1 MRVAVIGTG
10 YVGLISGVCLA
21 DVGHEVTC
29 VDLNANVVEK
39 LNAEIP
45 TIHEEGLPELIK
57 KVVRSGNFRA
67 TDQIDMALEAA
78 EIVLVAVGTPSNQ
91 GAIDLSFIGQACKS
105 IGSYIQKSEK
115 FLSVVIKSTVIPGT
129 TDTFVKRQLEKASG
143 KKLGEFG
150 LGMNPEFL
158 REGSAI
164 RDFANP
170 DRIVL
175 GYEDSETLNKLKEL
189 YSSWN
194 VDKLSM
200 SSRSAELVKYANN
213 ALLATQISVINEIAN
228 LSSKLGGINF
238 SDVCAGVHSDKRW
251 SPILESGHRIKP
263 EILTYLVPGCGF
275 GGSCFPKDVQAL
287 RTQGVKLGLN
297 MQLLNAVLD
306 VNERQ
311 TAQVASILERKLGSL
326 LGKRIL
332 ILGLSFKPGTDD
344 VRESPSLR
352 LIPDFVTRGA
362 TVFAH
367 DPVAIEP
374 FRDMLGSNFEGA
386 SFVENWEN
394 IIPKIDVIVLA
405 TAWEEYL
412 RLAKLDIA
420 GKTVFDCRSYL
431 IEKNLDVLNYFEIG
445 SV

>member
-21 DVGHEVTC
+21 DEGHVVTC
-29 VDLNANVVEK
+29 VDLNENIVEK
-39 LNAEIP
+39 LNAETP
-45 TIHEEGLPELIK
+45 TIYEEGLPGLLK

-67 TDQIDMALEAA
+67 SNQLDVALETA
-78 EIVLVAVGTPSNQ
+78 EIVLVAVGTPSDE
-91 GAIDLSFIGQACKS
+91 GSIDLSFIGEACKS
-105 IGSYIQKSEK
+105 IGNYIKKSDN
-115 FLSVVIKSTVIPGT
+115 FLSVIIKSTVVPGT
-129 TDTFVKRQLEKASG
+129 TDTFVKGILEESSG

-164 RDFANP
+164 RDFSRP

-175 GYEDSETLNKLKEL
+175 GYEDSETLSRLEEL
-189 YSSWN
+189 YSPWN

-213 ALLATQISVINEIAN
+213 TLLATQISVMNEIAN

-251 SPILESGHRIKP
+251 SPILDSGLRIKP
-263 EILTYLVPGCGF
+263 EILSYLVPGCGF

-311 TAQVASILERKLGSL
+311 ADQVASILERELGNLSN
-326 LGKRIL
+326 KKVL

-344 VRESPSLR
+344 VRESPSLK
-352 LIPDFVTRGA
+352 LVPNFVSRGA

-367 DPVAIEP
+367 DPIAIEA
-374 FRDMLGSNFEGA
+374 FSYMLGSDFEGI
-386 SFVENWEN
+386 SFVEKWKEV
-394 IIPKIDVIVLA
+394 IPTVDVIVL
-405 TAWEEYL
+405 TTGWEEYL
-412 RLAKLDIA
+412 ELANLDIA
-420 GKTVFDCRSYL
+420 GKTVFDCRSFL
-431 IEKNLDVLNYFEIG
+431 IKNDLNALNYFEIG